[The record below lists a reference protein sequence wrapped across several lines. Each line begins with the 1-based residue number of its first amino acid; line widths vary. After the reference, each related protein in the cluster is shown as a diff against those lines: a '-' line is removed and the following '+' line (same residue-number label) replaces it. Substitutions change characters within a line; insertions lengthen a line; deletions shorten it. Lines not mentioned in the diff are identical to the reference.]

1 MLPPICSLLN
11 GLNDAEFDVDT
22 TDSVGLPGRSG
33 TGARADGG
41 DALLLVATGDG
52 EGLTRLELGAELFCT
67 DCTFKEEV
75 DPLKV
80 ANRRRKSSNG
90 APELDAWSTLEP
102 RGTRPVCVRKRSN
115 VDDRRKELN

>member
-11 GLNDAEFDVDT
+11 GLNEAEFDVDT

-33 TGARADGG
+33 TGARAGGG

-52 EGLTRLELGAELFCT
+52 KGLTILEELGGAELFCT
-67 DCTFKEEV
+67 GCTFKEEV

-90 APELDAWSTLEP
+90 APELDA
-102 RGTRPVCVRKRSN
+102 
-115 VDDRRKELN
+115 